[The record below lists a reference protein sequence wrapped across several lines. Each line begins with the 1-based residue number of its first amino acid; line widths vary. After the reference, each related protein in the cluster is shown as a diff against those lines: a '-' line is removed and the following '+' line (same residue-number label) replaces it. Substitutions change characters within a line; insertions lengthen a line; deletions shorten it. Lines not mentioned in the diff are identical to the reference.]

1 MAPELLLVLQIL
13 SIALLFQPQGTASM
27 AKLDCQQK
35 CGHMTIPYPF
45 GIGQGCCMEKEF
57 EVTCTNGSWAWL
69 VGELFVLDLSLD
81 YIRVGGGSMAIDCFN
96 DSGTNSI
103 GLNYKLNLRFSF
115 SHTQNKFVAVGCDI
129 FAYIIDPK
137 SANYTIVMKLREQE
151 AFYAA
156 GTTIVMTTHKARDI
170 SAVVWM
176 VTTGALTFLRDATA
190 ATCAVAHRVIRSI
203 TMQVDI
209 LDANLMEEG
218 HHLLKLLL

>member
-1 MAPELLLVLQIL
+1 MG
-13 SIALLFQPQGTASM
+13 GTASM

-137 SANYTIVMKLREQE
+137 SANYTSGCVSLCHNDTARPILGLSCSGVGCCQ
-151 AFYAA
+151 
-156 GTTIVMTTHKARDI
+156 TTIPNDI
-170 SAVVWM
+170 SSFDLQIISM
-176 VTTGALTFLRDATA
+176 NTFNHSWSSHPCTA
-190 ATCAVAHRVIRSI
+190 AFVAQKDFSSYRRGIEMYPFIPTVLSWSI
-203 TMQVDI
+203 GNVSCDE
-209 LDANLMEEG
+209 A
-218 HHLLKLLL
+218 